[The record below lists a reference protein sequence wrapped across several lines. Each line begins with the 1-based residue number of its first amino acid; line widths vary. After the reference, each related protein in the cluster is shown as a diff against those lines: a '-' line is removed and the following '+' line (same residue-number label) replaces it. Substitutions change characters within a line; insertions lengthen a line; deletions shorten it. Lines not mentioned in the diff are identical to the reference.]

1 MGPQCWAVFPR
12 SSQSRCL
19 MSEKPLM
26 ESPVTLDRQGWGG
39 TSSQY
44 FILSKCSL
52 TYQTKCFYT
61 PCPREVSRN
70 ELTSLFFI

>member
-26 ESPVTLDRQGWGG
+26 ERPVTLDRQGWDGFSFCHAPKL
-39 TSSQY
+39 SSLLLVNKGPQ
-44 FILSKCSL
+44 IHHS
-52 TYQTKCFYT
+52 QPGRAT
-61 PCPREVSRN
+61 PSW
-70 ELTSLFFI
+70 